1 MEACRRDNVE
11 LFQEV
16 LSGMKSQPPEEIA
29 EFFNNATDVMGNYLL
44 HVCATYGSCMNYLQ
58 LSARGFR

>member
-16 LSGMKSQPPEEIA
+16 LGGMKGQSPERIA
-29 EFFNNATDVMGNYLL
+29 EFFNNSTDVMGNFLL
-44 HVCATYGSCMNYLQ
+44 HVCATYGSCSYDLK
-58 LSARGFR
+58 LPCPESG

>member
-1 MEACRRDNVE
+1 VEACRRDNVE

-16 LSGMKSQPPEEIA
+16 LSGMKGQPPEKIA

-44 HVCATYGSCMNYLQ
+44 HVCATYGSCMRPTEMSERLD
-58 LSARGFR
+58 S

>member
-1 MEACRRDNVE
+1 VEACRRDNVE

-16 LSGMKSQPPEEIA
+16 LTGMKGQPAKKIA

-44 HVCATYGSCMNYLQ
+44 HVCATYGSCVSHFELPE
-58 LSARGFR
+58 RFTR